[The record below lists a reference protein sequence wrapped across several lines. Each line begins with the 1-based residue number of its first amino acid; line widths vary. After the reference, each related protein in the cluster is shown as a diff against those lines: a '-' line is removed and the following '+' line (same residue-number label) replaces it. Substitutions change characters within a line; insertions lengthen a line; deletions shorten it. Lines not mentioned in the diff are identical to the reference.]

1 MSKDQ
6 VIGAAIAAVCV
17 VVALLY
23 LVLLFFYPNIQSLIN
38 IGAAV
43 DVKFWVIA
51 VPVAVAFIGI
61 LGIGSWIGY
70 TMATTPPPKPIE
82 EITTEK
88 SNENTPNHAINKI
101 SKPTQTYL
109 SIFWRTPTAKFIKIL
124 KISDFKKNLY
134 IKKFVTRIRLE

>member
-6 VIGAAIAAVCV
+6 IIGAAIAAVCV
-17 VVALLY
+17 VVALVY
-23 LVLLFFYPNIQSLIN
+23 LVLLFFYPNIQSSIN

-82 EITTEK
+82 EITTETT
-88 SNENTPNHAINKI
+88 NENAPNA
-101 SKPTQTYL
+101 PQ
-109 SIFWRTPTAKFIKIL
+109 
-124 KISDFKKNLY
+124 
-134 IKKFVTRIRLE
+134 